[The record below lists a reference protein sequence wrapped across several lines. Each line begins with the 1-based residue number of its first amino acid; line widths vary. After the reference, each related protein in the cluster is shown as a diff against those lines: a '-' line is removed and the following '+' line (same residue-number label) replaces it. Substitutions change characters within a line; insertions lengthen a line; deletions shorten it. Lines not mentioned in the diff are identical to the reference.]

1 MFPAGLGRIRAGR
14 EEAPHPEDDAL
25 NRNLSI
31 YLDFVRFMTALT
43 VFVVHANYQRFTG
56 GLPVLGHLKDLGND
70 AVMVFFVLSG
80 FVIAH
85 VAAKKEA
92 TWQEY
97 AASRL
102 ARLYSVVVPALILTL
117 TLDAAGSMLDPS
129 LYSGRW
135 YEYDQPLQRVLAG
148 LTFSNELWFS
158 YTRPFSNG
166 PFWSLGY
173 EPWYYVLFGVACFLR
188 GNARYVAVTAVCLLV
203 GPKILLLMPV
213 WLLGVWA
220 YREVAAARVGLARGL
235 ALFFG
240 SAAMYLFF
248 RLNDGP
254 DHLLDLSREWF
265 GADFL
270 HDKLSWSR
278 KFLSSYLIGIC
289 VALHFIGAAAIAPH
303 LKRLPGR
310 LESPIRFAAGL
321 TFSLYLLHYP
331 LLQFFAA
338 LVPSAGM
345 EEHRA
350 AFVACGVL
358 AVVGLLGPAIERQKA
373 PLRELLLTWL
383 AGRRQPVLRPR

>member
-1 MFPAGLGRIRAGR
+1 
-14 EEAPHPEDDAL
+14 L
-25 NRNLSI
+25 NRNLST
-31 YLDFVRFMTALT
+31 YLDLVRFLTALM

-56 GLPVLGHLKDLGND
+56 GLPFLWRFKDLGND

-85 VAAKKEA
+85 VVATKED
-92 TWQEY
+92 TLREY

-102 ARLYSVVVPALILTL
+102 ARLYSVVVPALILTV
-117 TLDAAGSMLDPS
+117 TFDAAGSMLDPS

-148 LTFSNELWFS
+148 LTFTNELWFS

-173 EPWYYVLFGVACFLR
+173 EPWYYALFAAAHFLR
-188 GNARYVAVTAVCLLV
+188 GHVRYVAVTAVCLLI

-220 YREVAAARVGLARGL
+220 YRETTRPRLSAAQGL
-235 ALFFG
+235 ALMLG
-240 SAAMYLFF
+240 STALYLVF

-254 DHLLDLSREWF
+254 DHLLDFSREWL
-265 GADFL
+265 GTDIL
-270 HDKLSWSR
+270 YDKLAWSR

-289 VALHFIGAAAIAPH
+289 VALHFIGAAALAPH
-303 LKRLPGR
+303 LKRLPGV
-310 LESPIRFAAGL
+310 LEQPIRFAAGL

-338 LVPSAGM
+338 LTPVAGM

-350 AFVACGVL
+350 AFVAGGVL
-358 AVVGLLGPAIERQKA
+358 AVVCVIGTMIERQKG
-373 PLRELLLTWL
+373 PLKDLLLTWFE
-383 AGRRQPVLRPR
+383 GRQQPVLRTR

>member
-1 MFPAGLGRIRAGR
+1 M
-14 EEAPHPEDDAL
+14 

-31 YLDFVRFMTALT
+31 YLDLVRFLTALM

-56 GLPVLGHLKDLGND
+56 GLPFLWRFKDLGND

-85 VAAKKEA
+85 VVTTKER
-92 TWQEY
+92 TLTEY

-102 ARLYSVVVPALILTL
+102 ARLYSVVVPALILTI
-117 TLDAAGSMLDPS
+117 TLDAAGSVFDPS

-148 LTFSNELWFS
+148 LTFTNELWFS

-173 EPWYYVLFGVACFLR
+173 EPWYYALFAAAHFLR
-188 GNARYVAVTAVCLLV
+188 GHVRYVAVTVVCLV
-203 GPKILLLMPV
+203 IGPKILLLMPV

-220 YREVAAARVGLARGL
+220 YRETTRSRLGAGQGLTL
-235 ALFFG
+235 MIG
-240 SAAMYLFF
+240 SAALYLVF

-254 DHLLDLSREWF
+254 DHLLELSREWL
-265 GADFL
+265 GTDIL
-270 HDKLSWSR
+270 YDKLAWSR

-289 VALHFIGAAAIAPH
+289 VALHFIGASALAPH
-303 LKRLPGR
+303 LRRLPGL
-310 LESPIRFAAGL
+310 LERPIRFAAGL

-338 LVPSAGM
+338 LTPVAGM
-345 EEHRA
+345 QEYRA
-350 AFVACGVL
+350 AFVAGGVL
-358 AVVGLLGPAIERQKA
+358 TAVCLVGTAIERQKG
-373 PLRELLLTWL
+373 PLKELLLTWFE
-383 AGRRQPVLRPR
+383 GRRQPVLRPR

>member
-1 MFPAGLGRIRAGR
+1 M
-14 EEAPHPEDDAL
+14 

-31 YLDFVRFMTALT
+31 YLDLVRFLTALM

-56 GLPVLGHLKDLGND
+56 GLPFFWRFKDLGND

-85 VAAKKEA
+85 VVATKER
-92 TWQEY
+92 TLQEY

-117 TLDAAGSMLDPS
+117 VLDAAGSMLEPS
-129 LYSGRW
+129 LYSGDW
-135 YEYDQPLQRVLAG
+135 FEYDQPWSRMLAA
-148 LTFSNELWFS
+148 LSFTNELWFS

-173 EPWYYVLFGVACFLR
+173 EPWYYALFAAAHFLR
-188 GNARYVAVTAVCLLV
+188 GNVRIVAVTALCLLI
-203 GPKILLLMPV
+203 GPKILLLLPV

-220 YREVAAARVGLARGL
+220 YRECVRSRLSAEQGLRL
-235 ALFFG
+235 MLG
-240 SAAMYLFF
+240 SAAMYLVF

-254 DHLLDLSREWF
+254 DNLLALSREWL
-265 GADFL
+265 GADVL
-270 HDKLSWSR
+270 YDKLAWSR

-289 VALHFIGAAAIAPH
+289 VALHFIGAAALAPH
-303 LKRLPGR
+303 LKQVPEL
-310 LESPIRFAAGL
+310 LERPIRFVAGL

-338 LVPSAGM
+338 LTPVAGM
-345 EEHRA
+345 QEHRA
-350 AFVACGVL
+350 AFVASGVL
-358 AVVGLLGPAIERQKA
+358 AVVGLVGAAIERRKGA
-373 PLRELLLTWL
+373 LKELLLGWFE
-383 AGRRQPVLRPR
+383 GGRQPVLRPR

>member
-1 MFPAGLGRIRAGR
+1 M
-14 EEAPHPEDDAL
+14 

-56 GLPVLGHLKDLGND
+56 GLPVLWQLKDLGND

-85 VAAKKEA
+85 VAATKES
-92 TWQEY
+92 TLQEY

-117 TLDAAGSMLDPS
+117 TLDAAGSVLDPS

-148 LTFSNELWFS
+148 LTFTNELWFS

-173 EPWYYVLFGVACFLR
+173 EPWYYVLFGAAFFLR
-188 GNARYVAVTAVCLLV
+188 GTARYVAVTVVCLLI

-220 YREVAAARVGLARGL
+220 YHEASRPRLSAKQGLML
-235 ALFFG
+235 MIG
-240 SAAMYLFF
+240 SAGLYLFF

-254 DHLLDLSREWF
+254 DHLLDLTREWF
-265 GADFL
+265 GPDVL

-289 VALHFIGAAAIAPH
+289 VALHFIGAAALAPH
-303 LKRLPGR
+303 LKRLPQV
-310 LESPIRFAAGL
+310 LERPIRFSAGL

-331 LLQFFAA
+331 LLQFFSA
-338 LVPSAGM
+338 LVPTLGM
-345 EEHRA
+345 QEHRA
-350 AFVACGVL
+350 AFVGVGVL
-358 AVVGLLGPAIERQKA
+358 AVVALLGPAIERQKA
-373 PLRELLLTWL
+373 PLRELLLTWFE
-383 AGRRQPVLRPR
+383 GGRQPVLRPR